1 MGKLEDLYHVS
12 KHPNPN
18 SGIDQPVIAR
28 QCQHIQK
35 YIICQNISRLVI
47 LTGRAPAFMFGLML
61 DAMATKQNWSY
72 YALKINEVTIG
83 THSDN
88 HDDFNI
94 YGQANSDNFDA
105 RTVYE

>member
-1 MGKLEDLYHVS
+1 M
-12 KHPNPN
+12 
-18 SGIDQPVIAR
+18 
-28 QCQHIQK
+28 
-35 YIICQNISRLVI
+35 
-47 LTGRAPAFMFGLML
+47 LTGSGLSFMFGLML
-61 DAMATKQNWSY
+61 HIDLRTSLATKQNWSY